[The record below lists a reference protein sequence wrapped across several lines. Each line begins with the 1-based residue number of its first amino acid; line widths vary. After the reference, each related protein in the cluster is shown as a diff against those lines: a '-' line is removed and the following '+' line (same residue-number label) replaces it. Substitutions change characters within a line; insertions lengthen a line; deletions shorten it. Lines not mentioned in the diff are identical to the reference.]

1 VRSLFIILFDYCLF
15 YLLFTNSALGV
26 WISSNLETL
35 AKQTRSKLLGLTM
48 LNKILYADS
57 GADNAQDMLKILLEL
72 PATKNS
78 QLSILKVISPKT
90 TQEESEVKE
99 QAKTKIDDLVTKL
112 GMDTSKV
119 DMRVEEGEPKTTVLK
134 VAQEIDAGLI
144 IMGSRGLGKL
154 QSILSNS
161 VSQYVFQLTDRSMLL
176 IKDDIYVKKLKRIM
190 IAIDKSPAAN
200 YALDVTLAMLQGYT
214 DAEILLTRVNP
225 DLDPNLAL
233 SKEDMENNPILAPA
247 VAKVKRMGL
256 DYQCLVTGGRPAQK
270 ICNLAEARNID
281 LLVLGS
287 PERRPSIAKNLPDV
301 ERLLGS
307 SLSDYIRIKAPC
319 PVLLARQEEA

>member
-1 VRSLFIILFDYCLF
+1 
-15 YLLFTNSALGV
+15 
-26 WISSNLETL
+26 
-35 AKQTRSKLLGLTM
+35 M

-57 GADNAQDMLKILLEL
+57 GAENARDMLKILLEL
-72 PATKNS
+72 PATKDA
-78 QLSILKVISPKT
+78 QVSILRVISPKT
-90 TQEESEVKE
+90 TLEESEAQE
-99 QAKTKIDDLVTKL
+99 QAESKINDLVTKL
-112 GMDTSKV
+112 GTNCDEAICK
-119 DMRVEEGEPKTTVLK
+119 VEEGEPKTTVLK
-134 VAQEIDAGLI
+134 VAKEVDADLI

-176 IKDDIYVKKLKRIM
+176 VKDDIYVKKLKRVM
-190 IAIDKSPAAN
+190 VAMDKSPAAS
-200 YALDVTLAMLQGYT
+200 YALDVTLSLLRGYQ
-214 DAEILLTRVNP
+214 DAEIFLTRINP
-225 DLDPNLAL
+225 DLDPNLKL

-256 DYQCLVTGGRPAQK
+256 EYRCLVSGGRPAQK
-270 ICNLAEARNID
+270 LCNLAEARNID

-287 PERRPSIAKNLPDV
+287 PERRPSIAKSLPDV

>member
-1 VRSLFIILFDYCLF
+1 
-15 YLLFTNSALGV
+15 
-26 WISSNLETL
+26 
-35 AKQTRSKLLGLTM
+35 M

-57 GADNAQDMLKILLEL
+57 GADNARDMLKILLEL
-72 PATKNS
+72 PASKNS
-78 QLSILKVISPKT
+78 QVSVLQVISPKT
-90 TQEESEVKE
+90 TQEESAAQE
-99 QAKTKIDDLVTKL
+99 QAESKIDELITKL
-112 GMDTSKV
+112 GIDTGKV
-119 DMRVEEGEPKTTVLK
+119 TGRVEEGEVKTIVLK
-134 VAQEIDAGLI
+134 VAQEIDADLI
-144 IMGSRGLGKL
+144 VMGSRGLGKL

-176 IKDDIYVKKLKRIM
+176 VKDDIYVKKLKRVM
-190 IAIDKSPAAN
+190 VAIDKSPAAN
-200 YALDVTLAMLQGYT
+200 YALDVALGLLQGYK

-256 DYQCLVTGGRPAQK
+256 NYQCLVTGGRPAQK
-270 ICNLAEARNID
+270 ICSLAEARNID

-287 PERRPSIAKNLPDV
+287 PERRPSIAKSLPDI

>member
-1 VRSLFIILFDYCLF
+1 
-15 YLLFTNSALGV
+15 
-26 WISSNLETL
+26 
-35 AKQTRSKLLGLTM
+35 M

-57 GADNAQDMLKILLEL
+57 GADNARDMLKILLEL
-72 PATKNS
+72 PVTKNS
-78 QLSILKVISPKT
+78 QLSILRVISPKT
-90 TQEESEVKE
+90 SQEKSEAQKEAES
-99 QAKTKIDDLVTKL
+99 KIDSLMAKL
-112 GMDTSKV
+112 GIAPDRVTC
-119 DMRVEEGEPKTTVLK
+119 RVEEGEPKTTVLK
-134 VAQEIDAGLI
+134 VAREIDADLI

-176 IKDDIYVKKLKRIM
+176 VKDDVYVKRLKRVM
-190 IAIDKSPAAN
+190 VAIDKSPAAQH
-200 YALDVTLAMLQGYT
+200 ALDITLSLLRGYQ
-214 DAEILLTRVNP
+214 DAEIFLTRVNP
-225 DLDPNLAL
+225 DLDPNLNL
-233 SKEDMENNPILAPA
+233 SREDMENNPILAPA
-247 VAKVKRMGL
+247 IAKVKQIGL

-319 PVLLARQEEA
+319 PVLLARREEAA

>member
-1 VRSLFIILFDYCLF
+1 
-15 YLLFTNSALGV
+15 
-26 WISSNLETL
+26 
-35 AKQTRSKLLGLTM
+35 M

-72 PATKNS
+72 PTAKSS
-78 QLSILKVISPKT
+78 QVSILRVVSSKT
-90 TQEESEVKE
+90 SQEESDAQE
-99 QAKTKIDDLVTKL
+99 QAKSKIDDLIAKL
-112 GMDTSKV
+112 GIDPSQINV
-119 DMRVEEGEPKTTVLK
+119 RVEEGEAKTTVLK
-134 VAQEIDAGLI
+134 VAQEIDADLI

-176 IKDDIYVKKLKRIM
+176 VKDDIYIKKLKRVM
-190 IAIDKSPAAN
+190 IAIDKSPAAQ
-200 YALDVTLAMLQGYT
+200 YALDVTLSLLQGYR
-214 DAEILLTRVNP
+214 DAEIFLTRVNP

-247 VAKVKRMGL
+247 IAKVKRMGL
-256 DYQCLVTGGRPAQK
+256 DYRCLVTGGRPAQK
-270 ICNLAEARNID
+270 ICSLAEARNID

-287 PERRPSIAKNLPDV
+287 PERRPSIAKSLPDI

-319 PVLLARQEEA
+319 PVLLARQEYE